1 MTTPR
6 ISAEAMKRIKEI
18 VNYHYRFTPEDEDL
32 RRIDEGLWNNYLV
45 LHDQRIIREVVSWEI
60 SKETLKHRDRL
71 GSLEFERLWVEKSIF
86 HYLTYAS
93 MCYRAG
99 IPAGTITLCRT
110 ALEAGI
116 RERLAEELAKREAI
130 NQDDIP
136 TKVLK
141 ELHRLRDKVL
151 SDLIIM
157 ASAEGILN
165 EHDVEKSF
173 SALKFQNQSSRKI
186 LDKFI
191 HGDIMWMV
199 GFVQSHKEDMRVVGA
214 KDTVQ
219 EAKIIADMEL
229 DDVAIEVLKATER
242 IAGLLYFR

>member
-1 MTTPR
+1 MITPQ
-6 ISAEAMKRIKEI
+6 ISDETMKHIKGI
-18 VNYHYRFTPEDEDL
+18 VNYHYGFTPADGDL
-32 RRIDEGLWNNYLV
+32 LRIHEGLWNHYLV
-45 LHDQRIIREVVSWEI
+45 LHNERIIREVVSWEI
-60 SKETLKHRDRL
+60 GKETLKHRDRL

-99 IPAGTITLCRT
+99 IPAGTIALCRT

-116 RERLAEELAKREAI
+116 RERLAEELAKREATK
-130 NQDDIP
+130 QDDIP
-136 TKVLK
+136 AKVL
-141 ELHRLRDKVL
+141 EQLHRLRDTSL
-151 SDLIIM
+151 SDLIKL
-157 ASAEGILN
+157 ASKERVLN

-173 SALKFQNQSSRKI
+173 SALKFQNQSSRKV

-191 HGDIMWMV
+191 HGDIMWMM
-199 GFVQSHKEDMRVVGA
+199 GFVQSRKEDTRVIGA
-214 KDTVQ
+214 KDTVE

-242 IAGLLYFR
+242 IAGLLYFQ